1 MRFQFIT
8 QLVLARIIMLGAINC
23 FCRLLTF
30 FILPKIKDN
39 TDNQHSKFVL
49 KTCYTEQNKECIKLN
64 KPLPMPLTD
73 VAIV

>member
-39 TDNQHSKFVL
+39 TDNEHSKFVL